1 MDYKEQVAQEDEQ
14 YLKEDLAISD
24 AKASS
29 EMSDV
34 SQWKQEAS
42 VKEGRW
48 GEKAEV
54 CQLTQELD

>member
-14 YLKEDLAISD
+14 YLKENLAISD

-34 SQWKQEAS
+34 S
-42 VKEGRW
+42 
-48 GEKAEV
+48 
-54 CQLTQELD
+54 